1 MEFFGGRETAIR
13 KYLEI
18 FFFYVEFF
26 YFVLFYFNFICY
38 MELFSL
44 FLRIFRDFR
53 GTLKVWKED
62 CLEEEM
68 SRKRQS

>member
-1 MEFFGGRETAIR
+1 
-13 KYLEI
+13 
-18 FFFYVEFF
+18 
-26 YFVLFYFNFICY
+26 
-38 MELFSL
+38 MELFGGGL
-44 FLRIFRDFR
+44 FLRIFQDFR